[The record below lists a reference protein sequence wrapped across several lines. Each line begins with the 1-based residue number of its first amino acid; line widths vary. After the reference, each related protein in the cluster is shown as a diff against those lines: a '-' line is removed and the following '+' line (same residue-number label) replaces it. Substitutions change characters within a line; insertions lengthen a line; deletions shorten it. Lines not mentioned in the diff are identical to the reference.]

1 MGIIFQNWTLES
13 QIGYKTSGLANQCTH
28 RYIWYSS
35 CLLNKCLI
43 SKSNWSYKLFFVF
56 FDIPRRYKI
65 YIEGFG
71 WSVSEK
77 YILACDST
85 TLLVKPKF
93 YDFFTRGLQP
103 LHHYWPIRTDG
114 KCKSIKFAVDWG
126 NNHQQKVSLSD
137 TNFYMENYI
146 LPGLFF
152 FSSACIS

>member
-1 MGIIFQNWTLES
+1 
-13 QIGYKTSGLANQCTH
+13 
-28 RYIWYSS
+28 
-35 CLLNKCLI
+35 
-43 SKSNWSYKLFFVF
+43 LFFVF
-56 FDIPRRYKI
+56 FDIPHRYKI

-77 YILACDST
+77 YILACDSV

-126 NNHQQKVSLSD
+126 NNHEQKVSLSN
-137 TNFYMENYI
+137 TNFYLENYI
-146 LPGLFF
+146 CLA
-152 FSSACIS
+152 FSFSLLYFLANISIKLDGIYAYVGTIYGKSSK